1 MVPGPCEKSHHE
13 QTEVTGVVLGHGL
26 HPLVCPALMQPSML
40 GKTDLLELEKVEQRS
55 CTGSQHH
62 LVKCDS
68 RFCPMFNSDG
78 LPGCL
83 IIAQSISRSRSLML
97 RGLWQGVRPMK
108 CF

>member
-55 CTGSQHH
+55 CTGSQHLWLSVIH
-62 LVKCDS
+62 VSALC
-68 RFCPMFNSDG
+68 
-78 LPGCL
+78 LTLTGCQAVL
-83 IIAQSISRSRSLML
+83 
-97 RGLWQGVRPMK
+97 
-108 CF
+108 